1 MQSKQSNIYPSN
13 FTQKWVYAHQEKNI
27 NSRNTN
33 LPCTS
38 KIKYRFRSLFVQLC
52 IIKYHLWKYW
62 KIMGSSSSTN
72 TFILFLFSVVL
83 LYCHI
88 RSNKTNGEKLLNE
101 EDNTLKGLFNEVFAI
116 NFSQKNLR
124 VPRATQTIL
133 KTLFITGVKM
143 TAVARVM

>member
-1 MQSKQSNIYPSN
+1 
-13 FTQKWVYAHQEKNI
+13 
-27 NSRNTN
+27 
-33 LPCTS
+33 
-38 KIKYRFRSLFVQLC
+38 
-52 IIKYHLWKYW
+52 
-62 KIMGSSSSTN
+62 MGSSSSTN

-101 EDNTLKGLFNEVFAI
+101 EDNTLKGLFDEVFAI
-116 NFSQKNLR
+116 NFSQK

-133 KTLFITGVKM
+133 KNLFITGVKM

>member
-1 MQSKQSNIYPSN
+1 
-13 FTQKWVYAHQEKNI
+13 
-27 NSRNTN
+27 
-33 LPCTS
+33 
-38 KIKYRFRSLFVQLC
+38 
-52 IIKYHLWKYW
+52 
-62 KIMGSSSSTN
+62 MGSSSSTN

-116 NFSQKNLR
+116 NFSQKNLER

-133 KTLFITGVKM
+133 KKSVYYRRKDDSGCESDVSSNNSSDDTPLGLPRNKRRKKYTKNKGCDI
-143 TAVARVM
+143 AAIR

>member
-1 MQSKQSNIYPSN
+1 
-13 FTQKWVYAHQEKNI
+13 
-27 NSRNTN
+27 
-33 LPCTS
+33 
-38 KIKYRFRSLFVQLC
+38 
-52 IIKYHLWKYW
+52 
-62 KIMGSSSSTN
+62 MGSSSSTN

-88 RSNKTNGEKLLNE
+88 RNNKANGEKLLNE

-124 VPRATQTIL
+124 FLERVPRATQTIL
-133 KTLFITGVKM
+133 KNLFITGVKM

>member
-1 MQSKQSNIYPSN
+1 
-13 FTQKWVYAHQEKNI
+13 
-27 NSRNTN
+27 
-33 LPCTS
+33 
-38 KIKYRFRSLFVQLC
+38 
-52 IIKYHLWKYW
+52 
-62 KIMGSSSSTN
+62 MGSSSSTN

-88 RSNKTNGEKLLNE
+88 RNNKANGEKLLNE

-116 NFSQKNLR
+116 NFSQKK

-133 KTLFITGVKM
+133 KFLFITGVKM